1 MATLGELAAL
11 VKGKVVGESNLTITG
26 VSGLD
31 TAQAGEISLIASA
44 KAIPLARESKASAFI
59 FPSNLREFNFKGIEI
74 DNPRMAFAQILWYF
88 HPKRVYP
95 EEIHPSAVVGKDFQ
109 HGAGCYVGP
118 LVSIG
123 DRVKLGAKVVLHPGV
138 VIEDDVE
145 IGDESEIKPN
155 VVLCAG
161 TKIGKRVIIHPGTV
175 IGGDG
180 FGFEKNSQGKHIK
193 VPQVGCVVI
202 EDDVEI
208 GSNVTIDRATTG
220 QTVIGAGTK
229 IDNLVQ
235 IGHNVQVGKDN
246 IMVAMTGI
254 AGSTKLGDRVTL
266 AGQSGI
272 NGHITIGDDTV
283 VFARGMVI
291 SSLPANSVVSGQ
303 PARPHGEDMRIQAAT
318 GKLPELLKTIRQL
331 EKRVAELEGK
341 LH

>member
-1 MATLGELAAL
+1 KQG
-11 VKGKVVGESNLTITG
+11 VGCH
-26 VSGLD
+26 
-31 TAQAGEISLIASA
+31 IA
-44 KAIPLARESKASAFI
+44 
-59 FPSNLREFNFKGIEI
+59 
-74 DNPRMAFAQILWYF
+74 
-88 HPKRVYP
+88 
-95 EEIHPSAVVGKDFQ
+95 
-109 HGAGCYVGP
+109 P

-123 DRVKLGAKVVLHPGV
+123 GCVKFGERVVIHPGV
-138 VIEDDVE
+138 VIQDEVE
-145 IGDESEIKPN
+145 IGDDTEIKPN
-155 VVLCAG
+155 VVICSG
-161 TKIGKRVIIHPGTV
+161 TKIGKRVIIQPGTV

-180 FGFEKNSQGKHIK
+180 FGFERNNQGKHFK
-193 VPQVGCVVI
+193 VPQVGGVVI
-202 EDDVEI
+202 EDDVEL

-235 IGHNVQVGKDN
+235 IGHNVEIGKDN

-254 AGSTKLGDRVTL
+254 AGSTKVGDRVTL
-266 AGQSGI
+266 AGQAGI

-318 GKLPELLKTIRQL
+318 GKLPELLRTIRQL

-341 LH
+341 LN